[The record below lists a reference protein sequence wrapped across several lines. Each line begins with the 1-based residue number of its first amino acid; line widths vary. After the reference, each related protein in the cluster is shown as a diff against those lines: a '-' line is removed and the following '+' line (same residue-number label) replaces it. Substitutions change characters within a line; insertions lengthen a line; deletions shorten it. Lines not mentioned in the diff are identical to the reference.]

1 MKLRN
6 LILSAA
12 ALLLSAGAI
21 GHAAAKEKSNS
32 LVILHTNDTHS
43 LIDPDEKGEGGVLQR
58 KVLIDSIRKAEEN
71 VILVDAGDCVQG
83 TLYFKFFKGEVEFP
97 LMNMMGYDIQ
107 ILGNHEFDNGLEELA
122 KYYKDLRA
130 ERLSAN
136 YDLSDTPLAGM
147 MKPYAIK
154 EIGGKKIAFIGIN
167 IDPASLISNHNTVG
181 MKFSD
186 PIATA
191 NALAAKLKKKEHADL
206 VVAVTHIGAKKENE
220 KPTDY
225 ELAAASKDID
235 IIIGGHSHTVI
246 APDNATP
253 DYPSIVK
260 NKKGNPVLITQTG
273 RYGKNLGYIKI
284 DLDDLDEDDAAED
297 FEYRLIAVNDRF
309 PEDMLDKEMDKFIA
323 PYRAYIDKI
332 NHHIIGRSEAEMD
345 ANARTGRYV
354 NWSADFAKWYGDLK
368 ADSLRKAG
376 LEIPEIDMAMM
387 NVGGIRHSM
396 PKGDV
401 SEGLMLSTF
410 PFSNRMVIVKIKG
423 KDFAEAMA
431 IAARKGGEAIS
442 DEVRILTDGK
452 GNVESIL
459 ISGSPLDPEKDYYLS
474 TIDYLA
480 WGNDDFVPLAN
491 GEILWSDEPEMAAPL
506 LRYLKVLSDSGLPI
520 DGDPRPRFLPIV
532 KLK

>member
-1 MKLRN
+1 MKIRN
-6 LILSAA
+6 LIFSASA
-12 ALLLSAGAI
+12 ILLSAGAI
-21 GHAAAKEKSNS
+21 SFASAKEKSNE

-58 KVLIDSIRKAEEN
+58 KFLIDSIRKAEKN
-71 VILVDAGDCVQG
+71 VLLVDAGDCVQG

-97 LMNMMGYDIQ
+97 LMDMMGYDIQ
-107 ILGNHEFDNGLEELA
+107 ILGNHEFDNGLDDLA
-122 KYYKDLRA
+122 KYYKKLKAD
-130 ERLSAN
+130 RLSAN
-136 YDLSDTPLAGM
+136 YDFSGTPMAGI
-147 MKPYAIK
+147 MKPYSIK
-154 EIGGKKIAFIGIN
+154 KVGDKKIAFIGIN
-167 IDPASLISNHNTVG
+167 IDPGSLISNHNYVG

-191 NALAAKLKKKEHADL
+191 NDLAARLKKEEKADL
-206 VVAVTHIGAKKENE
+206 VVAVTHIGAKKEND

-225 ELAAASKDID
+225 ELAAASRDID

-246 APDNATP
+246 LPENQTSG
-253 DYPSIVK
+253 YPSLVK
-260 NKKGNPVLITQTG
+260 NADGRPVLVTQTG

-284 DLDDLDEDDAAED
+284 DLEDQDEDDAAED
-297 FEYRLIAVNDRF
+297 FEYRLIPVTDRF
-309 PEDMLDKEMDKFIA
+309 PKDALDQKMDKFIS
-323 PYRAYIDKI
+323 PYREFIDKI

-368 ADSLRKAG
+368 ADSLRSAG
-376 LEIPEIDMAMM
+376 MDIPAIDMAMM

-396 PKGDV
+396 PRGDV

-423 KDFAEAMA
+423 KDFADAMA
-431 IAARKGGEAIS
+431 IAARKGGESIS
-442 DEVRILTDGK
+442 DEVRVLTDGK

-459 ISGSPLDPEKDYYLS
+459 ISGQPLDPEKDYYLS
-474 TIDYLA
+474 TSDYLA

-491 GEILWSDEPEMAAPL
+491 GEIIWSDVPEMCAPL
-506 LRYLKVLSDSGLPI
+506 LRYLKVLSDAGLPI
-520 DGDPRPRFLPIV
+520 DGDPRARFIPIV
-532 KLK
+532 KL